1 MDEIRVCELFC
12 GVLSK
17 KELTNLIF
25 KEKIKWNFFLQI
37 YKRSNSSHKSQKF
50 QDKFRFTRNKTSEN
64 QFVKIFDVI
73 IMHIN

>member
-25 KEKIKWNFFLQI
+25 KEKIK
-37 YKRSNSSHKSQKF
+37 
-50 QDKFRFTRNKTSEN
+50 
-64 QFVKIFDVI
+64 
-73 IMHIN
+73 